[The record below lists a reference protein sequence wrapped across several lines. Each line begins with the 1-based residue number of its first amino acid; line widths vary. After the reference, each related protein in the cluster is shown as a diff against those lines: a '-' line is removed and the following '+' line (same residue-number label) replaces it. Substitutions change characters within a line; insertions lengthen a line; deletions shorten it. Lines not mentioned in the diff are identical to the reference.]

1 MTTLIRVLRAE
12 GLKMRRTLAL
22 ALAFVAPLSVSLLE
36 FGMSVQ
42 YGPAGLNGYD
52 DPWLWLFQSNLVIW
66 SLIMLPL
73 FITLETA
80 LLANMEHNNR
90 MWKKLFSLP
99 VPRWMTIAAKQIS
112 ALLLIALSCLV
123 LWALT
128 LLMGFVLQMID
139 PAYGLTG
146 TPPWLSLLGYTGL
159 VFLASWLIIGIQM
172 WVGLNWKSF
181 VVASS
186 FGIIA
191 TVTGMMVINSE
202 TFGPYYPWALPGLV
216 GNQFNEGIVQ
226 WPQVWFGLIGG
237 IVILVLTNLHLSR
250 KQVL

>member
-1 MTTLIRVLRAE
+1 MTTLWRVLRAE

-22 ALAFVAPLSVSLLE
+22 ALAFIAPLSITLLQ
-36 FGMSVQ
+36 FGMFAQ
-42 YGPAGLNGYD
+42 RGPASIYSD
-52 DPWLWLFQSNLVIW
+52 VDAWLWVCQSNLVIW

-80 LLANMEHNNR
+80 LLANMEHNSQ
-90 MWKKLFSLP
+90 MWKKLFAMP
-99 VPRWMTIAAKQIS
+99 VPRWMTILAKQVS
-112 ALLLIALSCLV
+112 ALMLIALSCLV

-128 LLMGFVLQMID
+128 LLMGFALQAID
-139 PAYGLTG
+139 PAYGLVG
-146 TPPWLSLLGYTGL
+146 TPPWLSLLKYSGL
-159 VFLASWLIIGIQM
+159 VFLASWLIIGIQL

-191 TVTGMMVINSE
+191 TVTGALVINSE
-202 TFGPYYPWALPGLV
+202 TFGSYYPWALPGLV
-216 GNQFNEGIVQ
+216 GNQFNEGVIM
-226 WPQVWFGLIGG
+226 WPEVWVGLIGG
-237 IVILVLTNLHLSR
+237 IAVLFLTNLHLSR